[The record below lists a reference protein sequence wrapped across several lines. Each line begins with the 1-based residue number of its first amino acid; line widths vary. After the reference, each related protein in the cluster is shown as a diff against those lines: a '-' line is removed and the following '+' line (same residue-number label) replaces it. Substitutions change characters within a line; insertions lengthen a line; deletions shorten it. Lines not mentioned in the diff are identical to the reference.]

1 MDDLKALFQSVTP
14 EEGTRITSVEYGYVG
29 QFPIRQER
37 WSWDGIKGQTVV
49 FRSEDVNGLSDR
61 VLEALLRSELDVQ
74 GQITIKRSERFAFVN
89 HSFKS

>member
-14 EEGTRITSVEYGYVG
+14 EEGTRITSVRYGYVG

-49 FRSEDVNGLSDR
+49 FRPEDVMRMSMVSLIVFLRPSSDQNWMFR
-61 VLEALLRSELDVQ
+61 AR
-74 GQITIKRSERFAFVN
+74 
-89 HSFKS
+89 